1 MARAKHNLENDFLFS
16 EVSQMLRSR
25 AIRCVGL
32 IAVAFAGV
40 ACGDVT
46 GPTSSNVNESPR
58 LAPPTTSVNAA
69 LTGLKGPIVT
79 EPPTGAAP
87 ADGIFSRWILISG
100 VWIEVE
106 EPAAR

>member
-1 MARAKHNLENDFLFS
+1 MARANHNLENDFLFS

-32 IAVAFAGV
+32 IAIAFAGV

-46 GPTSSNVNESPR
+46 GPTSSNINESPR

-69 LTGLKGPIVT
+69 LTGQNGPIVT
-79 EPPTGAAP
+79 EPPRDEAP
-87 ADGIFSRWILISG
+87 ADGIQSRWILISG

-106 EPAAR
+106 DPIA